1 VLPRIFEPFFTTK
14 DIGKGTGLGLAT
26 VYGIVQQHQGWIEVS
41 SQVGEGSTFKVL
53 LPAIPTPAR
62 LARASQPG
70 ASIPGGTETILLVED
85 DQAVRLTTRR
95 VLESKGYQVREA
107 NSAREAL
114 ELWQSH
120 AGEIALLLT
129 DIIMP
134 EQMTGRELAER
145 LRGQRPE
152 LKAIFMSGYSAEVLG
167 GNTDFIRR
175 TNSGFLQKPFSSRVL
190 LETVRRCLDEK
201 ELVAA
206 WAEPVSPTK
215 AVQPQ
220 APPNSTATNLQLDPG
235 GARHEGGGVGVPAV
249 PVPASAED
257 PPSAFRRSEAEGPRI
272 QE

>member
-1 VLPRIFEPFFTTK
+1 
-14 DIGKGTGLGLAT
+14 
-26 VYGIVQQHQGWIEVS
+26 
-41 SQVGEGSTFKVL
+41 
-53 LPAIPTPAR
+53 
-62 LARASQPG
+62 
-70 ASIPGGTETILLVED
+70 LVED

-95 VLESKGYQVREA
+95 VLESKGYKVREA

-206 WAEPVSPTK
+206 WVEPVSPTK

-220 APPNSTATNLQLDPG
+220 APPQFHSDQPSIGPRRSQARGGRGG
-235 GARHEGGGVGVPAV
+235 GACRARSCGCSRPT
-249 PVPASAED
+249 
-257 PPSAFRRSEAEGPRI
+257 RRFQTI
-272 QE
+272 